1 MRGTMTMHQSQFA
14 SLANHWSGVKLITLW
29 AVSWRQPGDI
39 YLWTHVSN
47 LAITV
52 PLINSLSESL
62 PGAQELRD
70 SDELMMLVS
79 WISMVLTLHG
89 NQCLRK
95 KDNSVNGMLLN
106 LMTYMNHCLS
116 ADPFSRVRCQRQLE
130 CCFYCVDRKLQL
142 TSGMLWS
149 SLEHC

>member
-1 MRGTMTMHQSQFA
+1 MMRGTMTMHQSQFA
-14 SLANHWSGVKLITLW
+14 SLANHWSGVKLITLL
-29 AVSWRQPGDI
+29 AVSWCQPGDI

-79 WISMVLTLHG
+79 WISMALTLYG

-95 KDNSVNGMLLN
+95 
-106 LMTYMNHCLS
+106 
-116 ADPFSRVRCQRQLE
+116 RQ
-130 CCFYCVDRKLQL
+130 FF
-142 TSGMLWS
+142 
-149 SLEHC
+149 